1 MAAER
6 WVVNASPI
14 IVLAKA
20 GHAHLLSDLT
30 DEIVTPQ
37 RVIDEIN
44 AGPADDPARA
54 WLSNSPLP
62 VVAISKAPAELLAWD
77 LGAGET
83 AVMAYGLTHSGW
95 TAILDDHAARK
106 CARSF
111 GIPVKGTLAVVI
123 MARQKGI
130 IPSAAEMIRQLQQ
143 HGFRIQES
151 IIRDALARTV
161 GEVW

>member
-44 AGPADDPARA
+44 APEPADDPAR
-54 WLSNSPLP
+54 LVIQFSPASCGHIQGAGRIAGLG
-62 VVAISKAPAELLAWD
+62 

-83 AVMAYGLTHSGW
+83 AVMAYGLTHSVSHYPG
-95 TAILDDHAARK
+95 
-106 CARSF
+106 
-111 GIPVKGTLAVVI
+111 
-123 MARQKGI
+123 
-130 IPSAAEMIRQLQQ
+130 
-143 HGFRIQES
+143 
-151 IIRDALARTV
+151 
-161 GEVW
+161 